1 MFDLLLQEFG
11 EVSQPASPPAQVIE
25 RSVMG
30 RREPLSII
38 RPHPHKRL
46 SYTELRCT
54 KDDQKTIH
62 TIISNVAERGK
73 LWLLANKSDFDQM
86 SEEIKPVHPLK
97 FLEVI
102 FSNPYLSQCIEELLN
117 DFWKRIN
124 FMPELRSSL
133 TARYEARELLIHIED
148 FSEAL
153 NLDREKIEEY
163 FLGGNWDDL
172 VWYLI
177 QKKNHAGSHEKQGG

>member
-1 MFDLLLQEFG
+1 
-11 EVSQPASPPAQVIE
+11 
-25 RSVMG
+25 
-30 RREPLSII
+30 
-38 RPHPHKRL
+38 
-46 SYTELRCT
+46 
-54 KDDQKTIH
+54 
-62 TIISNVAERGK
+62 
-73 LWLLANKSDFDQM
+73 
-86 SEEIKPVHPLK
+86 
-97 FLEVI
+97 
-102 FSNPYLSQCIEELLN
+102 
-117 DFWKRIN
+117 
-124 FMPELRSSL
+124 MPELRSSL